1 MSMMS
6 YSKFLFFIY
15 KKLFSEEE
23 EKSCETEEIT
33 ISVPTLSNKTFTTL
47 TLEDDPSVIEDDQSI
62 IDDDIQ
68 NRKVLKFDPVV
79 FAPIGDVYSFFHVK
93 YFFFKFKLSIIFKN

>member
-1 MSMMS
+1 MMFNS
-6 YSKFLFFIY
+6 IYLFFFM

-33 ISVPTLSNKTFTTL
+33 ISVPTLSNTSNKTFTTL

-79 FAPIGDVYSFFHVK
+79 FAPIGDVYSFFHVG
-93 YFFFKFKLSIIFKN
+93 YFFKLNVQKTY